1 MAANPK
7 IYSATYSNVP
17 VYEFNVSPGNHVMRR
32 RADDWINATHILKV
46 AAYDKPART
55 RILEREVQK
64 GVHEKVQ
71 GGYGKYQG
79 QSIPSF
85 TPGSPRLT
93 GSAGTWIPLHDGRA
107 LAERNGV
114 LDKLLP
120 IFDFVPG
127 DRSPPPAPKHATAA
141 SSRPRVPRQHHPARR
156 DDQYDAASV
165 GQYQGDET
173 PDNITIISD
182 SMMEDDPYNSQYANP
197 RKRKRAADQISVQDQ
212 QHQIWADAL
221 LDYFMLLESDDCFPA
236 PPHPPPGINLD
247 KAIDEKGHSAMH
259 WAAAM
264 GAIDIVKELMS
275 RNARID
281 CVSNNLETPF
291 MHSVLFTNNFDKQ
304 TMPKLARLLLPTVRK
319 TDWFGSTVFHHIA
332 ATTSSRNKYL
342 SARYYFDSL
351 INVLLETWVPSE
363 VTDLLNKQDKNG
375 DTALHIAAQN
385 GARKCVRALLGRN
398 VAVDIPN
405 QQGVT
410 ADDLI
415 RQLNER
421 RRTHHYDAGRARDM
435 SSSPFAPDGRGP
447 GVNGDSLVPAA
458 AAVGGAVRLPDP
470 QYRSQTATALM
481 ARIAPAILDKCR
493 QLASTLEADVE
504 IKEQEALEAE
514 RVARKRG
521 AEVDS
526 LRRQAADLG
535 PLQLEASDP
544 DLAMSDERE
553 ERELRGLIEEAEA
566 LLEMESVEELRLL
579 IESSSQHRLSNGDPS
594 FATSDG
600 NDVEQP
606 PGAMGPPAVAAT
618 NGISGAD
625 VNALAQK
632 LARAQRE
639 RQKLVR
645 DSVKS
650 MSVAGL
656 GEKQGDYKR
665 LLRAALGVK
674 DAEVEGMLNEV
685 LKELEQEKEMAML
698 EEEG

>member
-1 MAANPK
+1 M
-7 IYSATYSNVP
+7 
-17 VYEFNVSPGNHVMRR
+17 
-32 RADDWINATHILKV
+32 
-46 AAYDKPART
+46 
-55 RILEREVQK
+55 
-64 GVHEKVQ
+64 
-71 GGYGKYQG
+71 
-79 QSIPSF
+79 
-85 TPGSPRLT
+85 PR
-93 GSAGTWIPLHDGRA
+93 HHQ
-107 LAERNGV
+107 
-114 LDKLLP
+114 
-120 IFDFVPG
+120 
-127 DRSPPPAPKHATAA
+127 PPT
-141 SSRPRVPRQHHPARR
+141 RR

-173 PDNITIISD
+173 PDNITIVSD
-182 SMMEDDPYNSQYANP
+182 SMIEDDPYTSQYTNP
-197 RKRKRAADQISVQDQ
+197 RKRKRTADQISVQDQ

-236 PPHPPPGINLD
+236 PPPPPPGINLD

-264 GAIDIVKELMS
+264 GAIDVVKDLMS

-281 CVSNNLETPF
+281 CESNNLETPF
-291 MHSVLFTNNFDKQ
+291 MHSVLFTNNSDKQ
-304 TMPKLARLLLPTVRK
+304 TMPKLARLLLPTIRK

-332 ATTSSRNKYL
+332 ATTSSKNKYL
-342 SARYYFDSL
+342 SARYYFDSI
-351 INVLLETWVPSE
+351 INVLLETWIPSE
-363 VTDLLNKQDKNG
+363 VTELLNKQDKNG
-375 DTALHIAAQN
+375 DTALHITAQN

-421 RRTHHYDAGRARDM
+421 RRTHHYDSSRIRDA

-447 GVNGDSLVPAA
+447 GVNGDSLVPASTTSASAAA
-458 AAVGGAVRLPDP
+458 AAVTTVRPSDP
-470 QYRSQTATALM
+470 QYRSQTAAAM
-481 ARIAPAILDKCR
+481 MSRAAPTILDKCR
-493 QLASTLEADVE
+493 QFALALEADVE

-514 RVARKRG
+514 RVARKRA
-521 AEVDS
+521 AELDS
-526 LRRQAADLG
+526 LKRQAADLG
-535 PLQLEASDP
+535 PLELEASDP
-544 DLAMSDERE
+544 GLAMNDERE
-553 ERELRGLIEEAEA
+553 EKELRLLIEEAEA
-566 LLEMESVEELRLL
+566 LLEIESGEELRILAG
-579 IESSSQHRLSNGDPS
+579 SSSQHRLTNGDPS
-594 FATSDG
+594 LATG
-600 NDVEQP
+600 GENNVEQL
-606 PGAMGPPAVAAT
+606 PGSMGPPAAAT
-618 NGISGAD
+618 NGVSGVD
-625 VNALAQK
+625 MNAMTQK
-632 LARAQRE
+632 LVVAQRD
-639 RQKLVR
+639 RQRLVR

>member
-1 MAANPK
+1 M
-7 IYSATYSNVP
+7 I
-17 VYEFNVSPGNHVMRR
+17 
-32 RADDWINATHILKV
+32 
-46 AAYDKPART
+46 
-55 RILEREVQK
+55 
-64 GVHEKVQ
+64 
-71 GGYGKYQG
+71 
-79 QSIPSF
+79 
-85 TPGSPRLT
+85 
-93 GSAGTWIPLHDGRA
+93 
-107 LAERNGV
+107 
-114 LDKLLP
+114 
-120 IFDFVPG
+120 
-127 DRSPPPAPKHATAA
+127 
-141 SSRPRVPRQHHPARR
+141 
-156 DDQYDAASV
+156 
-165 GQYQGDET
+165 
-173 PDNITIISD
+173 
-182 SMMEDDPYNSQYANP
+182 EDDPYTAQYTNP
-197 RKRKRAADQISVQDQ
+197 RKRKRTADQISVQDQ

-236 PPHPPPGINLD
+236 PPPPPPGINLD

-264 GAIDIVKELMS
+264 GAIDVVKDLMS

-281 CVSNNLETPF
+281 CESNNLETPF

-332 ATTSSRNKYL
+332 ATTSSKNKYL
-342 SARYYFDSL
+342 SARYYFDSV
-351 INVLLETWVPSE
+351 INVLLETWIPSE
-363 VTDLLNKQDKNG
+363 VTELLSKQDKNG

-421 RRTHHYDAGRARDM
+421 RRTHHYDASRIRDA

-447 GVNGDSLVPAA
+447 GVNGDSLVPASA
-458 AAVGGAVRLPDP
+458 TTSAAVRLPDL
-470 QYRSQTATALM
+470 QYRSHTAAAMM
-481 ARIAPAILDKCR
+481 ARAVPVILDKCR
-493 QLASTLEADVE
+493 QFASALEADVE

-526 LRRQAADLG
+526 LRRQAVDLG
-535 PLQLEASDP
+535 PLELKASDP
-544 DLAMSDERE
+544 GLAMSDERE
-553 ERELRGLIEEAEA
+553 EKELRALIEEAEA
-566 LLEMESVEELRLL
+566 LLEMESIEELRLL
-579 IESSSQHRLSNGDPS
+579 VDSSSQHRLTNGEPS
-594 FATSDG
+594 FATGSE
-600 NDVEQP
+600 NNVEQTS
-606 PGAMGPPAVAAT
+606 GNMGPPALTT
-618 NGISGAD
+618 NGVSGAD
-625 VNALAQK
+625 VNVLTQK
-632 LARAQRE
+632 LAVAQRD
-639 RQKLVR
+639 RQRLVK

>member
-1 MAANPK
+1 M
-7 IYSATYSNVP
+7 I
-17 VYEFNVSPGNHVMRR
+17 
-32 RADDWINATHILKV
+32 D
-46 AAYDKPART
+46 T
-55 RILEREVQK
+55 R
-64 GVHEKVQ
+64 
-71 GGYGKYQG
+71 
-79 QSIPSF
+79 P
-85 TPGSPRLT
+85 
-93 GSAGTWIPLHDGRA
+93 GTWIPLHDGRA

-141 SSRPRVPRQHHPARR
+141 SSRPRVPRQHQTVTRR
-156 DDQYDAASV
+156 EDQYDTASV

-173 PDNITIISD
+173 PDNITIVSD
-182 SMMEDDPYNSQYANP
+182 SMIEDDPYTAQYTNP
-197 RKRKRAADQISVQDQ
+197 RKRKRMADQISVQDQ
-212 QHQIWADAL
+212 QHRIWADAL

-236 PPHPPPGINLD
+236 PPPPPPGINLD
-247 KAIDEKGHSAMH
+247 KAIDEKGHSAIH

-264 GAIDIVKELMS
+264 GAIDVVKDLMS

-281 CVSNNLETPF
+281 CESNNLETPF

-304 TMPKLARLLLPTVRK
+304 TMPKLSRLLLPTVRK

-332 ATTSSRNKYL
+332 ATTSSKNKYL
-342 SARYYFDSL
+342 SARYYFDSI
-351 INVLLETWVPSE
+351 INALLETWIPSE

-375 DTALHIAAQN
+375 DTALHITAQN

-421 RRTHHYDAGRARDM
+421 RRTQQYDSNRIRDA

-447 GVNGDSLVPAA
+447 GVNGDSLVPAPTVASSSA
-458 AAVGGAVRLPDP
+458 AAAVRLPDL
-470 QYRSQTATALM
+470 QYRSHTAAAVM
-481 ARIAPAILDKCR
+481 ARAAPTILDKCR
-493 QLASTLEADVE
+493 QFASALEADVE
-504 IKEQEALEAE
+504 IKEQEALEVE

-526 LRRQAADLG
+526 LRRQVADLG
-535 PLQLEASDP
+535 PLELEASDP
-544 DLAMSDERE
+544 GLAMSDERE
-553 ERELRGLIEEAEA
+553 EKELRALIEEAEA
-566 LLEMESVEELRLL
+566 MLEMESMEELRLL
-579 IESSSQHRLSNGDPS
+579 VGSSQHRLTNGDPS
-594 FATSDG
+594 FATGGES
-600 NDVEQP
+600 NVEQP
-606 PGAMGPPAVAAT
+606 PATMGPPAVTT
-618 NGISGAD
+618 NGVSGAD
-625 VNALAQK
+625 VNALTQK
-632 LARAQRE
+632 LAMAQRD
-639 RQKLVR
+639 RQRLVR

-674 DAEVEGMLNEV
+674 DVEVEGMLNEV